1 MARVYDR
8 NGSMFVMREG
18 YMSLLESARGRTDL
32 VKVITGVRRC
42 GKSTLMDQFE
52 MRLKDQGV
60 PESAILHLDLESLE
74 CRGITEG
81 SQVLDMVESRL
92 PQGLSYVLIDEV
104 QRLNGWEDCLNRL
117 GDADGLD
124 VYVTGSNA
132 FILSSE
138 LRTFLTGRVFEVC
151 MLPLSFGE
159 FLALNPPDAERDRQ
173 SRFMEYLVW
182 GGMPAVDPSRGERF
196 NRQLLQGM
204 FGDIIYKDIATRLS
218 DKVNLSKLRATASF
232 LLHNI
237 GNLSSVPKMA
247 RAAGIDYKT
256 MSAYLDAFLESFVFY
271 RVQRYDILGGR
282 MLNSAEKYYA
292 VDTGM
297 RNAVLENAAGDDLS
311 RPLENVVFLE
321 LLRRGYTVSVGRYR
335 DSEVD
340 FTAVRD
346 GETELFQVA
355 VSVMDDGT
363 FERERRSLADMR
375 NGYRKTILS
384 LDAVRRDPGSGIRHL
399 NVIDWLLSE

>member
-52 MRLKDQGV
+52 MRLKEQGV
-60 PESAILHLDLESLE
+60 PESAILHLDLESLG

-159 FLALNPPDAERDRQ
+159 FLALNSPDAERDRQ

-204 FGDIIYKDIATRLS
+204 FGDIMYKDIATRLS

-247 RAAGIDYKT
+247 RAAGIDY
-256 MSAYLDAFLESFVFY
+256 
-271 RVQRYDILGGR
+271 
-282 MLNSAEKYYA
+282 NSVEKYYA